1 MKHALIAAA
10 LLATVSTASY
20 AAPNDPLA
28 SAAGFLKQCESTR
41 KGTVED
47 TECITYA
54 AGIFSGIAAAQK
66 NFAPR
71 LAGNAGET
79 EKLDA
84 ATLNNKY
91 GAVCGAP
98 ALSPRDLRDKLVKH
112 LRKNSGGTTADA
124 FMRAL
129 ESAYPCKGE

>member
-1 MKHALIAAA
+1 MKHAILAAA
-10 LLATVSTASY
+10 LLATVSTAAY
-20 AAPNDPLA
+20 AGTHDPLA
-28 SAAGFLKQCESTR
+28 SASGFFKQCESTR

-54 AGIFSGIAAAQK
+54 AGIFSGISAAQK

-79 EKLDA
+79 ERLDP

-91 GAVCGAP
+91 GAVCAP
-98 ALSPRDLRDKLVKH
+98 ALSPRDLRDKLIKH
-112 LRKNSGGTTADA
+112 LRKNSTGTTADA

-129 ESAYPCKGE
+129 EAAYPCKGE